1 MDDAEQVP
9 EVEQDQVGHP
19 AERAE
24 QLRRGASSQ
33 QGGAGSAVA
42 GAEGHDQTDDPPAAA
57 SAAPPGALDREAS
70 ANLTTTEGESGQRDG
85 EWEAHTQGI
94 VQHTTGGL
102 EQEPAEGD
110 GSQRPR

>member
-33 QGGAGSAVA
+33 QVGAGSAVA

-85 EWEAHTQGI
+85 EWEADAEGV
-94 VQHTTGGL
+94 VQHTSSGS
-102 EQEPAEGD
+102 EEPADENPE
-110 GSQRPR
+110 RPR